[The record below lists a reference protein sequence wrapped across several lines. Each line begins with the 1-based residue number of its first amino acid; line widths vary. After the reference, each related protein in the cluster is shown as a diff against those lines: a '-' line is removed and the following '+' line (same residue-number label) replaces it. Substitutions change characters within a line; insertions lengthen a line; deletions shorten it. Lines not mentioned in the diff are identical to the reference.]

1 MLETKPDN
9 DLNQISIDDLYP
21 ALVQCF
27 GTIACG
33 LVILKKIALI
43 IENKNTFI

>member
-1 MLETKPDN
+1 MANVFKIIEPNSTAADN
-9 DLNQISIDDLYP
+9 NDINQIAIDDLYP

-33 LVILKKIALI
+33 
-43 IENKNTFI
+43 

>member
-1 MLETKPDN
+1 MPEGKMAEEAS
-9 DLNQISIDDLYP
+9 QIAINDLYP

-33 LVILKKIALI
+33 
-43 IENKNTFI
+43 